1 MAKQPTVDVEC
12 RQFSFVA
19 WVKLDEIFVP
29 PDMEGW
35 NTLGISIDENDT
47 VRYTING
54 QHVAQ
59 IVDDR
64 GAIQQTK
71 LVKGWPTW
79 ESKIW
84 KAKQH

>member
-1 MAKQPTVDVEC
+1 MAKEPSVDVEC